1 MQLLNDANKMNVFCM
16 AWDIRHGCR
25 LGIKSSEIPASGI
38 HPINQY
44 CHCFMPSPNALYSV
58 AEIRTIEQAALAAL
72 PPFTLMQRAGKAAAN
87 RALELVGSPP
97 HLARILVLAGPGN
110 NGGDALEAAA
120 CLAQEGASVIVLLFA
135 DADSQPDDAK
145 LAYEHVRNSIAQFAE
160 PANFVQVVTSS
171 RWSLVI
177 DGLFGIGLKRAIS
190 APLRGVIEQVNK
202 LDCKVLALDI
212 PSGLDADTGNIVG
225 TEGIAVRATDTIT
238 FIGNKPGLHTG
249 CGRDYAGHVQVAD
262 LDIGSEFSVVTKAH
276 LNQPELFSDSMR
288 PRPHNSHKGTFGDL
302 IVVGGARGMSGA
314 AILAAR
320 AAAKCGAGR
329 VFAAFLVAPP
339 AYDSIQ
345 PELMCRLAQE
355 MDFASTAV
363 TIGPGLGN
371 ADAAQ
376 EILARAL
383 LADAPLVI
391 DADALN
397 LIASH
402 GDLRKKLHAR
412 AHPAVLTPHPLEAAR
427 LLNTSA
433 AQVQDDRLAAARQL
447 AVELNSV
454 VLLKGSGSVIAQK
467 SGELAV
473 NTTGNPAL
481 ATAGTGDVLAGIC
494 GALLAQG
501 WSAWHA
507 ALAGCWLHGSAADTL
522 VSQGIGPIGMT
533 ASELIPCVRTLLN
546 QLTVGHALQRNS
558 K

>member
-1 MQLLNDANKMNVFCM
+1 M
-16 AWDIRHGCR
+16 
-25 LGIKSSEIPASGI
+25 S
-38 HPINQY
+38 
-44 CHCFMPSPNALYSV
+44 SPNALYSV

-72 PPFTLMQRAGKAAAN
+72 PPFTLMQRAGQAAAN

-110 NGGDALEAAA
+110 NGGDALEAAG
-120 CLAQEGASVIVLLFA
+120 CLAQQGASVTVLLYA
-135 DADSQPDDAK
+135 DAGRQPDDAR
-145 LAYEHVRNSIAQFAE
+145 LAYDHVRNSAAQFAE
-160 PANFVQVVTSS
+160 PANSDQVITSS
-171 RWSLVI
+171 PWSLVI
-177 DGLFGIGLKRAIS
+177 DGLFGIGLKRGIS
-190 APLRGVIEQVNK
+190 APLRGVIEQINN
-202 LDCKVLALDI
+202 LDCRALALDI

-225 TEGIAVRATDTIT
+225 AEGIAIRATDTIT

-249 CGRDYAGHVQVAD
+249 HGRDYAGRVQVSD
-262 LDIGSEFSVVTKAH
+262 LDIGSEFFVAAKAH
-276 LNQPELFSDSMR
+276 LNQPELFSESMR
-288 PRPHNSHKGTFGDL
+288 PRPHNSHKGSFGDL

-314 AILAAR
+314 AVLAAR

-329 VFAAFLVAPP
+329 VFAAFLADPP
-339 AYDSIQ
+339 AYDCMQ

-355 MDFASTAV
+355 MNFASTAV

-371 ADAAQ
+371 ADVAQ
-376 EILARAL
+376 EMLARAL

-397 LIASH
+397 LIASQ
-402 GDLRKKLHAR
+402 GDLRQKLHDR
-412 AHPAVLTPHPLEAAR
+412 AHPALLTPHPLEAAR

-433 AQVQDDRLAAARQL
+433 AQVQADRLAAARQL
-447 AVELNSV
+447 AAELNCV

-467 SGELAV
+467 SGELVV

-501 WSAWHA
+501 WSAWYA
-507 ALAGCWLHGSAADTL
+507 ALAGCWLHGAAADTL

-546 QLTVGHALQRNS
+546 RLTAEHARLSTS